1 VSAFEPRGNTRALVL
16 GTLAFTV
23 SFYAWAMLGP
33 LGPDLQDA
41 LDLSELQLAI
51 VIAVPVLMGSLMRV
65 PLGVLTDALGARAV
79 FTGLMAFTLLPLAA
93 LAVWHESFAAIVVFG
108 FFLGFAG
115 AAFAVGVPFVSR
127 WYPRARQGMALGLY
141 GMGMGGTVLAGLTAP
156 RIVDR
161 WGLTAPFLVA
171 IGLVA
176 VMAIAFWLLA
186 RDAPVARKPLRGGLL
201 RPLRVFRDRP
211 AAWAPTFYYFLV
223 FGGFVAMF
231 AYLPKLLTGV
241 HDLDKPD
248 AAARAAGFALVA
260 VIARPVG
267 GWLAD
272 KVGADA
278 ILRISFAATAVLSA
292 LLAPLYDEMVPLT
305 ILALSLAA
313 AFGLGT
319 GAVFKAVAHD
329 FPDEVGAVTG
339 VVGAAGGLG
348 GFFPPLVM
356 ALVKSTTG
364 DYTLGFLLL
373 TATAV
378 AALIVLQF
386 MGRSREQ
393 VRASGALV
401 ARR

>member
-1 VSAFEPRGNTRALVL
+1 
-16 GTLAFTV
+16 
-23 SFYAWAMLGP
+23 
-33 LGPDLQDA
+33 
-41 LDLSELQLAI
+41 
-51 VIAVPVLMGSLMRV
+51 MRV

-79 FTGLMAFTLLPLAA
+79 FTGLMAFTLVPLTA
-93 LAVWHESFAAIVVFG
+93 LAIWHESFAAIVALG

-115 AAFAVGVPFVSR
+115 AAYAVGVPFVSK
-127 WYPRARQGMALGLY
+127 WYPRARLGAALGIY

-156 RIVDR
+156 RIADR
-161 WGLTAPFLVA
+161 WGLTAPFIVA

-176 VMAIAFWLLA
+176 AMAVAFWLLA
-186 RDAPVARKPLRGGLL
+186 RDAPVERKPLRGGMLA
-201 RPLRVFRDRP
+201 PLRVFRERP

-260 VIARPVG
+260 VLARPVG

-272 KVGADA
+272 RVGADT
-278 ILRISFAATAVLSA
+278 ILRISFGATAVLAA
-292 LLAPLYDEMVPLT
+292 LLAPLYDQMVPLT
-305 ILALSLAA
+305 ILALTLAG

-319 GAVFKAVAHD
+319 GAVFKLVAHD
-329 FPDEVGAVTG
+329 FPDDVGAVTG

-356 ALVKSTTG
+356 AFVKSATG
-364 DYTLGFLLL
+364 DYLLGFLLL
-373 TATAV
+373 AATAV
-378 AALIVLQF
+378 AALVVLEL
-386 MGRSREQ
+386 MSRGRSR
-393 VRASGALV
+393 VRGRAALV

>member
-1 VSAFEPRGNTRALVL
+1 VSAFEPKGNTRALVL

-41 LDLSELQLAI
+41 LGLSELQLAI

-79 FTGLMAFTLLPLAA
+79 MTGLMAFTLVPLTA
-93 LAVWHESFAAIVVFG
+93 LAVWHESFAAIVALG
-108 FFLGFAG
+108 FLLGFAG
-115 AAFAVGVPFVSR
+115 AAFAVGVPFVSK
-127 WYPRARQGMALGLY
+127 WYPRGRQGAALGIY

-156 RIVDR
+156 RIADR

-171 IGLVA
+171 IALVA
-176 VMAIAFWLLA
+176 AMAAAFWLLA
-186 RDAPVARKPLRGGLL
+186 RDAPVARTPLRGGLAA
-201 RPLRVFRDRP
+201 PLRVFRDRP
-211 AAWAPTFYYFLV
+211 AAWAPTFYYFLA

-241 HDLDKPD
+241 HGLDKPD

-260 VIARPVG
+260 VLARPAG

-272 KVGADA
+272 RVGADR
-278 ILRISFAATAVLSA
+278 ILRISFAATAVLAA
-292 LLAPLYDEMVPLT
+292 LLAPLHDEMVPLT
-305 ILALSLAA
+305 ILALTLAA

-329 FPDEVGAVTG
+329 FPDQVGAVTG

-356 ALVKSTTG
+356 ALVKSATG
-364 DYTLGFLLL
+364 EYLIGFLLL
-373 TATAV
+373 AATAV
-378 AALIVLQF
+378 AALVVLEL
-386 MGRSREQ
+386 MSRARTR
-393 VRASGALV
+393 VPAGATLV